1 MITGDNALTAS
12 HVAGQVAIVQ
22 RPVLIGDGG
31 EDGLEWKSVDE
42 AVSITLDLSCDV
54 PSDLTVG
61 DYDLCLTGRGLD
73 LVIGTKLWD
82 AYLLARVWIYARV
95 SPTQKELIL
104 TEYKLAGYTTLM
116 CGDGTNDVG
125 ALKQAHVGIAL
136 LDGNEE
142 DIEKLAMKARIERQ
156 QKILDQQAALKA
168 RWGVKDPEPGAS
180 SIMDKRKQREDEM
193 KAKMA
198 SMLEE
203 IGDDVPVLKFGDAS
217 VAAPF
222 TSKISSI
229 SSGMLHLS

>member
-12 HVAGQVAIVQ
+12 HVAGQVAIVA
-22 RPVLIGDGG
+22 RPVLIGDEG
-31 EDGLEWKSVDE
+31 EDGLEWKSVDD
-42 AVSITLDLSCDV
+42 AVSIKLDLDCLL
-54 PSDLTVG
+54 PSDTSVG
-61 DYDLCLTGRGLD
+61 EFDLCLTGRGLE
-73 LVIGTKLWD
+73 LVLGTKLWY
-82 AYLLARVWIYARV
+82 AYLLARVWVYARV
-95 SPTQKELIL
+95 SPTQKETIL
-104 TEYKLAGYTTLM
+104 TEYKLAGYVTLM

-136 LDGNEE
+136 LDGNVE

-156 QKILDQQAALKA
+156 QKILDQQEAMKA
-168 RWGVKDPEPGAS
+168 RWGVKDPVPGESAM
-180 SIMDKRKQREDEM
+180 MDNRKKREDEM
-193 KAKMA
+193 KMKMA

-229 SSGMLHLS
+229 SSGKFKG

>member
-12 HVAGQVAIVQ
+12 HVAGQVAIVS
-22 RPVLIGDGG
+22 RPVLIGDMG
-31 EDGLEWKSVDE
+31 EDGIEWKSVDD
-42 AVSITLDLSCDV
+42 AVSISLDLDV
-54 PSDLTVG
+54 EIPSDASVVE
-61 DYDLCLTGRGLD
+61 YDLCLTGRALD
-73 LVIGTKLWD
+73 LVLGSKLWD
-82 AYLLARVWIYARV
+82 AYLLARVWVYARV
-95 SPTQKELIL
+95 SPTQKEAIL
-104 TEYKLAGYTTLM
+104 TAYKLAGYVTLM

-136 LDGNEE
+136 LDGNAD

-156 QKILDQQAALKA
+156 QKILDQQAALKLK
-168 RWGVKDPEPGAS
+168 WGVKDPVPGENSVLAR
-180 SIMDKRKQREDEM
+180 RKQKEDEM
-193 KAKMA
+193 KEKMA

-229 SSGMLHLS
+229 SSGTS